1 MSLGKDS
8 IQKRVAAAA
17 TATKTAPAK
26 KTTAA
31 SKATA
36 PKTTTAKKPA
46 APKTSVLTGVAPE
59 TVEKVIARKETDPVA
74 KCSLGQALPY
84 YLL

>member
-17 TATKTAPAK
+17 AAQKKPAAKKAPAK
-26 KTTAA
+26 KT
-31 SKATA
+31 A
-36 PKTTTAKKPA
+36 PKTA
-46 APKTSVLTGVAPE
+46 VVANISPE
-59 TVEKVIARKETDPVA
+59 TVEKVIARKETDDVV
-74 KCSLGQALPY
+74 KYSLGQKLPY